1 MSISRLRAGGVAPA
15 AVAVVLLA
23 VAAATLTASLFGGKV
38 FSSGD
43 NIFLAF
49 PFAAHRPP
57 GFIQPSNFL
66 LTDPVQGFIP
76 DLLQMRSSLS
86 HGVLPLW
93 NPDAG
98 GGRPQFASQV
108 ASPLFPLTWLSFILP
123 FWHSLAWIAAAKLLL
138 AALGIYLY
146 VRELGLRR
154 GPALLAGIAFG
165 WGMFFVVWLEHP
177 QTDVWLCLPWMFLA
191 TRRIAARGSLGATA
205 LLGASTGLAWLGGHP
220 ESAGFQ
226 LAATALY
233 GAFELIAERR
243 TSAVG
248 DRREALWA
256 GPDWSRSIRGR
267 AMLMIAGLIL
277 GLGLGAVVDLP
288 LLEVLHQSGPTNR
301 GGPALPMNTAYA
313 FFFPELWGM
322 PNKLSAPFVGPVN
335 FNERTAYIG
344 AMPLLLAIAAFVPAR
359 RRPREIWFMVA
370 MVVLCAAVTF
380 NFPAIADT
388 VRKLPEANVARLTR
402 FLIVLSFGA
411 AVLAAYGL
419 QRWQTGDG
427 RERTRMLITM
437 VVAAVV
443 PPLYWV
449 IANPHSL
456 SFLGSALDQLPT
468 IAHGERSIAVIQIA
482 SVWRWTLICAIGLI
496 GLAISRTRRGRW
508 PAVTAIALIVLTAV
522 DLVTL
527 DHGYHGEIPLSHA
540 DPPATA
546 AMRYMTAH
554 QGVMRVT
561 AGDEELQPNIGQRYG
576 FRDARVGIDIPFPS
590 RYSNLWAAYGMPIGD
605 LDAFITGAPR
615 AHALADLFAVRY
627 VLIGPGVPVPRWLT
641 PVLRTSGG
649 TVARNPTALP
659 RAWVAYDWRSAHA
672 AGNALAIDVGSST
685 RSLSDAPVIEGSAP
699 PPGGPAAP
707 VSAAHVT
714 DTSTEQVTIHAT
726 ARQAGYLVLD
736 DSAFPGW
743 QATVNGRVVPWQPA
757 NENFRAVPVPK
768 GPDTVVF
775 RYRPASVRNGA
786 IVSIVCLLLLLGLA
800 GAGVVTIRRR
810 RVPGAPGR
818 TQEDQARASS
828 SAPSRSRESEPAPP
842 AS

>member
-1 MSISRLRAGGVAPA
+1 VSISRLRAGGIAPA
-15 AVAVVLLA
+15 GAAAVVLLA
-23 VAAATLTASLFGGKV
+23 LAAATLTASLFGGKV

-49 PFAAHRPP
+49 PFAAHRPS

-76 DLLQMRSSLS
+76 DLLQMRSNLS

-108 ASPLFPLTWLSFILP
+108 ASPLFPLTWLSVILP

-138 AALGIYLY
+138 AALGTYLY

-154 GPALLAGIAFG
+154 GPALLAGIAYG

-191 TRRIAARGSLGATA
+191 MRRIAARGSLGATA

-220 ESAGFQ
+220 ESGGFQ
-226 LAATALY
+226 LAAAALY

-243 TSAVG
+243 TSAFA
-248 DRREALWA
+248 DRSEAPWA
-256 GPDWSRSIRGR
+256 GPEWTRPIRGR
-267 AMLMIAGLIL
+267 AMLMIAGLVL
-277 GLGLGAVVDLP
+277 GLGLSAVVVLP

-301 GGPALPMNTAYA
+301 GGAALPMSTLYA

-322 PNKLSAPFVGPVN
+322 PNQLSASFVGPVN

-344 AMPLLLAIAAFVPAR
+344 AMPLLLAIGAFLPLR

-370 MVVLCAAVTF
+370 MVVVCAAVTF
-380 NFPAIADT
+380 NFPIIADA

-427 RERTRMLITM
+427 RERTRMLIAM
-437 VVAAVV
+437 VVVAVI

-456 SFLGSALDQLPT
+456 SFLGSALGQLPA
-468 IAHGERSIAVIQIA
+468 IGHGERSIPVIQIA
-482 SVWRWTLICAIGLI
+482 SVWRWTLICAIGLTS
-496 GLAISRTRRGRW
+496 LALTRRRRGRW
-508 PAVTAIALIVLTAV
+508 PAVTAVALIVLTAV

-576 FRDARVGIDIPFPS
+576 FRDPRVGIDIPFPS
-590 RYSNLWAAYGMPIGD
+590 RYSKLWAAYGMPIAD
-605 LDAFITGAPR
+605 LDAFVTGAPR

-627 VLIGPGVPVPRWLT
+627 VLVGPGLPVPRWLT

-659 RAWVAYDWRSAHA
+659 RAWVAYDWRNAHA

-685 RSLSDAPVIEGSAP
+685 RSLRDAPVIEGAAP

-707 VSAAHVT
+707 VSVARVT
-714 DTSTEQVTIHAT
+714 DTSTEQVTIHAA
-726 ARQAGYLVLD
+726 ARRRGYLVLD

-743 QATVNGRVVPWQPA
+743 EATVNGRVVPWQPA
-757 NENFRAVPVPK
+757 NENFRAVAVPA
-768 GPDTVVF
+768 GRDTIVF
-775 RYRPASVRNGA
+775 RYEPASIRDGA
-786 IVSIVCLLLLLGLA
+786 IISVVCLLALLGLA
-800 GAGVVTIRRR
+800 AGGGVSARRR
-810 RVPGAPGR
+810 RARRAPAQ
-818 TQEDQARASS
+818 TPADRAAA
-828 SAPSRSRESEPAPP
+828 SA
-842 AS
+842 